1 MNTALE
7 ITDLTAGYGAL
18 PVVRGVSL
26 TVSEGEVVALLGA
39 NGAGKTT
46 TLLAAAGVIA
56 AASGEIRVLG
66 SSVVG
71 RRSHQIARAGLTLV
85 PDDRGV
91 FHGLTVRENLRLG
104 GRRHRDEVLSLFG
117 ALRPLLG
124 RRCGVLSGGEQQMLG
139 LAKALLGAP
148 RVLLIDELSLGLA
161 PVIVERLLPVIRQ
174 IARDRSLAVL
184 LVEQHTAMALK
195 VSDRVY
201 VMRRGEIVLEGE
213 AQELRDRR
221 GLLEASYLGGGQLAM
236 DVAIGGRA

>member
-1 MNTALE
+1 MSAALE
-7 ITDLTAGYGAL
+7 IIDLTAGYGAL

-26 TVSEGEVVALLGA
+26 TVDEGEVVALLGA

-46 TLLAAAGVIA
+46 TLLAAAGVITPI
-56 AASGEIRVLG
+56 SGEVRVLAADV
-66 SSVVG
+66 SG
-71 RRSHQIARAGLTLV
+71 RRPHQIARAGLTLV

-104 GRRHRDEVLSLFG
+104 GAADREQVLSLFP

-139 LAKALLGAP
+139 LARALLAAP

-161 PVIVERLLPVIRQ
+161 PVIVERLLPVVRE
-174 IARDRSLAVL
+174 IARDRAIAVL

-201 VMRRGEIVLEGE
+201 VMRRGEIALEGE
-213 AQELRDRR
+213 AHELQDRR
-221 GLLEASYLGGGQLAM
+221 DLLLASYLSGDEL
-236 DVAIGGRA
+236 VIGGRA